1 MSILHKLCLM
11 SVTLRHVS
19 ETFRFVSVV
28 IYFCQLHRVHIVY
41 SVQCTVYSVQLH
53 RVHIFILSF
62 IIGVSQDN
70 KHFVEIKYSVFK
82 TKLFVN
88 RPVMFNLIQ
97 DGLVSQT

>member
-1 MSILHKLCLM
+1 MFRVYSPQ
-11 SVTLRHVS
+11 TVS
-19 ETFRFVSVV
+19 DVCDTETCEWNIPVCVCGHL
-28 IYFCQLHRVHIVY
+28 YFC
-41 SVQCTVYSVQLH
+41 QLH

>member
-28 IYFCQLHRVHIVY
+28 IYFCQLHRVHI
-41 SVQCTVYSVQLH
+41 
-53 RVHIFILSF
+53 FILSF
-62 IIGVSQDN
+62 IIGVSQEN

-82 TKLFVN
+82 TKWFVN